1 MTGPGREQ
9 EAGQRRMPT
18 FRSGNQHRRPAAG
31 VESQRQPF
39 RVAGESTGESKMTDP
54 ILSAVQQHPFS
65 QGLTPEHCATLAS
78 LARRVDF
85 AEGDLIFQE
94 GDQKHEFFLL
104 LTGRVAL
111 ELEVQGKPLR
121 VHTLEGGDELGWS
134 AVIVGGGKHFQARA
148 LEPVGALSFNGYTLL
163 ERCRSDTGFGYKIM
177 HRLLGVVSER
187 LQAARM
193 QVLDM
198 YSPVAKRA
206 GA

>member
-1 MTGPGREQ
+1 
-9 EAGQRRMPT
+9 
-18 FRSGNQHRRPAAG
+18 
-31 VESQRQPF
+31 
-39 RVAGESTGESKMTDP
+39 MTDP
-54 ILSAVQQHPFS
+54 ILNAVQNHPFV

-78 LARRVDF
+78 LARPANF
-85 AEGDLIFQE
+85 AKDEIIFREGDP
-94 GDQKHEFFLL
+94 KHEFFLL

-111 ELEVQGKPLR
+111 EMMVQGKALR

-134 AVIVGGGKHFQARA
+134 AVIMGGGKRFQARA
-148 LEPVGALSFNGYTLL
+148 LEPVDSLAFDGYALL
-163 ERCRSDTGFGYKIM
+163 EKCRADNAFGYKIM

-198 YSPVAKRA
+198 HSPIAKRA